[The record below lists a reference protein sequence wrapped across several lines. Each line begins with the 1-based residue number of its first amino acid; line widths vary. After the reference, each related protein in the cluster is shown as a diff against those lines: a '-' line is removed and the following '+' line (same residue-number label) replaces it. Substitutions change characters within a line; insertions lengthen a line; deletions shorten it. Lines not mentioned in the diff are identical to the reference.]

1 MVKKRLANVIYQS
14 ITAVKKKNRKIPAV
28 KKNRKVPEVNIP
40 VAQKISHRLS
50 GTSIATGPTS

>member
-14 ITAVKKKNRKIPAV
+14 ITAVKKNRKIPAV